1 MANLYVLSEVRN
13 PGRTWQWCETVATEA
28 VEAGVA
34 VDESITGLR
43 PWAWGLLRGG
53 NHQGGFYHAF
63 LVEADEDGEFDT
75 YHAIHVEDL
84 VWFYESEYVPV
95 G

>member
-1 MANLYVLSEVRN
+1 VVRDGGD
-13 PGRTWQWCETVATEA
+13 PDGGGRRDGRGIDGLRTWA
-28 VEAGVA
+28 
-34 VDESITGLR
+34 S
-43 PWAWGLLRGG
+43 GLLRSGD
-53 NHQGGFYHAF
+53 HEGGFYSAF

-84 VWFYESEYVPV
+84 VWFYESEYVLA